1 MPSSSDLHVLTHQ
14 RSWDMATMTRALW
27 DMESTPVSARAIASK
42 YNLPHATLSRYWN
55 EMPERFKAIGIR
67 NEQEVRDWLD
77 QYHLEH
83 TCENGYSLLTPDQEH
98 HLIQWISFA
107 HTINHPLSAEHIKL
121 LAREIIKTHKGI
133 EIECQ
138 NQTSNISVTRNYM
151 HTFSFVLTNNI

>member
-1 MPSSSDLHVLTHQ
+1 
-14 RSWDMATMTRALW
+14 MARALW
-27 DMESTPVSARAIASK
+27 YMGSTPVSARALASK

-67 NEQEVRDWLD
+67 NEQEVRDWLNK
-77 QYHLEH
+77 YHLQH
-83 TCENGYSLLTPDQEH
+83 TCENGYPLLTPDQEH

-107 HTINHPLSAEHIKL
+107 HTINHPLSAEYIKL

-138 NQTSNISVTRNYM
+138 NQTSNISLFIIICIHSVSCSRT
-151 HTFSFVLTNNI
+151 TSDIVLV